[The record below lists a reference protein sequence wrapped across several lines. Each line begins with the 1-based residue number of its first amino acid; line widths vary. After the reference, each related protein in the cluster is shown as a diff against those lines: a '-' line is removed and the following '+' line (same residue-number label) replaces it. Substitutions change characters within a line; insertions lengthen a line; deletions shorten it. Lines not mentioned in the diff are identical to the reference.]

1 MARVGFSMGES
12 DGFTLLP
19 KGTYEQ
25 EIANFKEGN
34 AKTGTKQYII
44 KCKVVGGP
52 YDEKA
57 ITHFFAITDKAAW
70 RFRELLDAA
79 CVDYEAI
86 DSGRK
91 TEEGKPIFDLSFD
104 TDDLIG
110 RRFLADATEET
121 DNNGKPRNNWNGYRP
136 TAEAQAEAVKN
147 AGAATQQQAAQQT
160 AAPSEIVGAGPDQP
174 LRRDRRQPTAG

>member
-1 MARVGFSMGES
+1 MGES
-12 DGFTLLP
+12 EGFTVLP
-19 KGTYEQ
+19 KGSYEQ
-25 EIANFKEGN
+25 EIVNFKEGA

-79 CVDYEAI
+79 LVDYEAV
-86 DSGRK
+86 DAGRK

-110 RRFLADATEET
+110 RRFIADASEET
-121 DNNGKPRNNWNGYRP
+121 DTNGKARNNWNNYRA
-136 TAEAQAEAVKN
+136 TADAQSQAQQGA
-147 AGAATQQQAAQQT
+147 AAATQAANGGAQPP
-160 AAPSEIVGAGPDQP
+160 AEVVGAGPDTGP
-174 LRRDRRQPTAG
+174 LRRDRRQPAAG